1 MRADALLNQ
10 MGRLEQLSVVPDRQ
24 LGVSMG
30 MALYDGTAPVALDR
44 LLAAADAA
52 MYKAKARRKSGYEI
66 AAAILPDDTAASEP
80 LDPQAGP
87 AGETILADGRVE

>member
-1 MRADALLNQ
+1 

-30 MALYDGTAPVALDR
+30 MALYDGAAPVALDR

-66 AAAILPDDTAASEP
+66 AAAITPDDTAGTGA
-80 LDPQAGP
+80 A
-87 AGETILADGRVE
+87 